1 MIWTAVILLCAQVSC
16 VSIGSPIFKT
26 KEVCEFAVQQYG
38 LQAIAE
44 THPQHRVA
52 DWKCVSFFD
61 VKT

>member
-1 MIWTAVILLCAQVSC
+1 MIWTAVFLLCSQVNC

-26 KEVCEFAVQQYG
+26 KEVCEFAVRQYG

-44 THPQHRVA
+44 AHPLHRVA
-52 DWKCVSFFD
+52 DWKCVSFFE